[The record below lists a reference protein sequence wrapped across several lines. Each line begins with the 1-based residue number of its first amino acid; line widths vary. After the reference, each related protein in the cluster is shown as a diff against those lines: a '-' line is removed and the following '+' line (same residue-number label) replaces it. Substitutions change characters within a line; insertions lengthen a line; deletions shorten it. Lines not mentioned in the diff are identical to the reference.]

1 MYIHILDYTNGRVI
15 IELVSDEIDAEDYI
29 ESILGISLSNINYMT
44 TKELDIQMLTVK
56 Y

>member
-15 IELVSDEIDAEDYI
+15 IERVSDEIDAEDYI
-29 ESILGISLSNINYMT
+29 ESVLGLELNNSHYMT